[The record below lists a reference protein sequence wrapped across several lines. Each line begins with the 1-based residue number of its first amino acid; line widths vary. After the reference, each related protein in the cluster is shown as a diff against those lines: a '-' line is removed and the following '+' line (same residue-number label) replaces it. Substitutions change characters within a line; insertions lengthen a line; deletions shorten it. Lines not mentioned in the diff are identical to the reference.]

1 MVSLIVSPLTG
12 MKITSLISGLV
23 LRLKLTSFMLLATA
37 IAMELFI
44 LVTDGDRFDTNSL
57 CFFNSS
63 INTQSFS
70 HALCN

>member
-23 LRLKLTSFMLLATA
+23 LRLKLASFMLLATA

-57 CFFNSS
+57 CF
-63 INTQSFS
+63 
-70 HALCN
+70 